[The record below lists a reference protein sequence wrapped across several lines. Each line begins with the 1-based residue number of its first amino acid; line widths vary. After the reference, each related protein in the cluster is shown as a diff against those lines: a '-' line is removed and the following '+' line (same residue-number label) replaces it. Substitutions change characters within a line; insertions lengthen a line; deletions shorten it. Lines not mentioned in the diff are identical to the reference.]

1 MKKIKLFENFN
12 NSRLLDEINSISDK
26 YDVPM
31 LDTIDNSI
39 NRDFISYLWNIA
51 DIKHIDA
58 LGGTESK
65 DSFRRYSISH
75 LVEFDKIIH
84 MADTGIGAG
93 IKIVKTPL
101 SRLSD
106 YELWSGG
113 YIEGFIRMDSD
124 DSRFSEYFI
133 WTYIR
138 MEKLPEIIEKYG
150 HKLELLQ

>member
-65 DSFRRYSISH
+65 DSIRRYSISH
-75 LVEFDKIIH
+75 LVEFDEIIH

-101 SRLSD
+101 SRFSD
-106 YELWSGG
+106 YELWPGG

-133 WTYIR
+133 WAYIR

-150 HKLELLQ
+150 HKLRLLQ